1 MNRNDRIEI
10 YRAGLRRR
18 IYWRYVH
25 WNGNIL
31 ADGAQGYANKADA
44 LRGVSAV
51 TGLRQS
57 SSDRFVGYGAGDFSR
72 TVILMDLT

>member
-1 MNRNDRIEI
+1 MNRNDRIEL
-10 YRAGLRRR
+10 YRSGIRRR

-31 ADGAQGYANKADA
+31 ADGAQGYVNKADA
-44 LRGVSAV
+44 LRGVSVV

-57 SSDRFVGYGAGDFSR
+57 SRDRFVGYGPGEFSR
-72 TVILMDLT
+72 TVTLVDLT